1 MKDLKDKDTI
11 YVKNIDDEEEID
23 PNSMTFGKF
32 CHQIW
37 VAKITWLVSFAALFI
52 VCVLGIQFGYTRS
65 KKAYSAEGTVNFAG
79 ASTATYPDGTSFNP
93 NDLVSLDSLQAVV
106 DKNTNLKGIDVK
118 NMVNGGDIT
127 VTKSD
132 NKADISASGTNSGL
146 VYTQYNNKFT
156 VKILS
161 KYFKNGDQAREFFTS
176 IYNIPIAKATE
187 INKSKTYNEN
197 LILSEKSGISYGSQ
211 LSYLSDQYDKIVKT
225 YSSLITTY
233 SDQNFTFQN
242 TTSSLSQLSS
252 TMSADYSNLKINNLA
267 TSINMNGYVKDPTH
281 EKEGL
286 EQEKTTLIANAES
299 YQSELAS
306 QKKAFSDLYGT
317 NPTSYD
323 SNNAFA
329 TRISELTTLINNI
342 IGGGTTD
349 DPAVGSQLYYVNLK
363 IKAIDAN
370 TYQAPSTV
378 TDKIT
383 EITTFL
389 STATDTL
396 TSVSQLVFS
405 SNTNVVYELGDTVVS
420 VDGGL
425 SLPLNLLVSFAVGLL
440 LGSIIAGVKGGFDE
454 KKALADATCHQPE
467 KNQEPIQEESETK

>member
-1 MKDLKDKDTI
+1 
-11 YVKNIDDEEEID
+11 
-23 PNSMTFGKF
+23 
-32 CHQIW
+32 
-37 VAKITWLVSFAALFI
+37 
-52 VCVLGIQFGYTRS
+52 
-65 KKAYSAEGTVNFAG
+65 
-79 ASTATYPDGTSFNP
+79 
-93 NDLVSLDSLQAVV
+93 
-106 DKNTNLKGIDVK
+106 
-118 NMVNGGDIT
+118 
-127 VTKSD
+127 
-132 NKADISASGTNSGL
+132 
-146 VYTQYNNKFT
+146 
-156 VKILS
+156 
-161 KYFKNGDQAREFFTS
+161 
-176 IYNIPIAKATE
+176 
-187 INKSKTYNEN
+187 
-197 LILSEKSGISYGSQ
+197 
-211 LSYLSDQYDKIVKT
+211 
-225 YSSLITTY
+225 
-233 SDQNFTFQN
+233 
-242 TTSSLSQLSS
+242 
-252 TMSADYSNLKINNLA
+252 MSADYSNLKINNLA